1 VALNRP
7 PVVRVDRVMSK
18 PGPVMSW
25 PTWATWAFVA
35 VIVTSLVTI
44 AATINDI
51 W

>member
-1 VALNRP
+1 MKKD
-7 PVVRVDRVMSK
+7 VRS
-18 PGPVMSW
+18 MSW
-25 PTWATWAFVA
+25 PAWATWALFG